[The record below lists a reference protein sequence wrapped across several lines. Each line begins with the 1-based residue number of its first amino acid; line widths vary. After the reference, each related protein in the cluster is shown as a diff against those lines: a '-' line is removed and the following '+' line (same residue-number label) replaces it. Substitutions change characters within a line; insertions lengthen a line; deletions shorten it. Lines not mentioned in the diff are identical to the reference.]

1 MRHSVPKFFLP
12 ALAVLLAGALVV
24 TQPVLKASAGF
35 ELFHWEMSAVKDTLT
50 TRTYPI
56 SGAFTSIE
64 IDETVSDVKIAYN
77 AKGEARVVCRE
88 FTNHPHTITVEG
100 GVLKVTMESSD
111 MFYTDDRDPELTL
124 YLPGNQYESLTFASS
139 TGDLET
145 SSQLT
150 FGTVRAE
157 TSTGDLEIA
166 GKVTGTLTATA
177 STGDIEL
184 KNLQAASIEVGTSTG
199 SIELEKV
206 TADGPVQL
214 VTSTGDVELKDLTAA
229 ALTVSTSTGD
239 IEVEWATI
247 RGDASLTTNTGDIE
261 LKQYTVMGNNKA
273 ESASGRVR
281 TDWDF

>member
-1 MRHSVPKFFLP
+1 MRHSVSKFLLP
-12 ALAVLLAGALVV
+12 AAALLLAGAMTVA
-24 TQPVLKASAGF
+24 QPVLKASAGF
-35 ELFHWEMSAVKDTLT
+35 ELFHWEIVAKDTLT

-64 IDETVSDVKIAYN
+64 IDETVSDVKIAYD

-88 FTNHPHTITVEG
+88 YTNHPHTITVEG
-100 GVLKVTMESSD
+100 GILKVTMESSD
-111 MFYTDDRDPELTL
+111 MFYSDDRDPELTI
-124 YLPGNQYESLTFASS
+124 YLPSNQYESLTFASA

-150 FGTVRAE
+150 FGTVWTE
-157 TSTGDLEIA
+157 TSTGDVEIA
-166 GKVTGTLTATA
+166 GKVTGTLSAST
-177 STGDIEL
+177 STGDIDL
-184 KNLQAASIEVGTSTG
+184 KNLQAASIEASATTG

-206 TADGPVQL
+206 TVDGQVQL
-214 VTSTGDVELKDLTAA
+214 DTTTGDIEVKDLTAA
-229 ALTVSTSTGD
+229 GLTASTTTGD

-247 RGDASLTTNTGDIE
+247 RGDATITSSTGDIE
-261 LKQYTVMGNNKA
+261 LRQYTVMGNSKA

>member
-1 MRHSVPKFFLP
+1 MRHSVSKFLLP
-12 ALAVLLAGALVV
+12 AAALLLAGAMAV

-50 TRTYPI
+50 SRTYPI

-64 IDETVSDVKIAYN
+64 ISETVSDVKIAYD

-100 GVLKVTMESSD
+100 GVLKITMESLD

-150 FGTVRAE
+150 FGTLRAE
-157 TSTGDLEIA
+157 SSTGDLEIA
-166 GKVTGTLTATA
+166 GKVTGTLTATT
-177 STGDIEL
+177 STGDIDL
-184 KNLQAASIEVGTSTG
+184 KNLQAASIEVESSTG

-206 TADGPVQL
+206 TADGQVQL
-214 VTSTGDVELKDLTAA
+214 GTSTGDIELKDLTAGS
-229 ALTVSTSTGD
+229 LTASTSTGD
-239 IEVEWATI
+239 IEAEWVTI
-247 RGDASLTTNTGDIE
+247 NGDASLTTNTGDIE
-261 LKQYTVMGNNKA
+261 LKQYTVMGSSKT